1 MRRFLRFLTF
11 SYGTVFW
18 NQPLQGIFFE
28 ARKWHYNWSPGLM
41 TYALCSI
48 SRARPV
54 SRALPA
60 PRGRPGSLFGTFP
73 FVFCLTQ
80 KNETQNNNVL
90 LKAPKRQCPRVFGVR
105 WPGPGWHRAAVLL
118 SAMVTW
124 RAGPSLAV
132 LRVGVP
138 GSPKDPKIGQHKF
151 KTNQTQ

>member
-1 MRRFLRFLTF
+1 MRRFLSFLTF

-80 KNETQNNNVL
+80 KTTKQQRPFKGAQTAVSS
-90 LKAPKRQCPRVFGVR
+90 GVR
-105 WPGPGWHRAAVLL
+105 GALARA
-118 SAMVTW
+118 
-124 RAGPSLAV
+124 RLAQSGCAA
-132 LRVGVP
+132 LGDGDMEGRSFSGRITGG
-138 GSPKDPKIGQHKF
+138 GSWEP
-151 KTNQTQ
+151 